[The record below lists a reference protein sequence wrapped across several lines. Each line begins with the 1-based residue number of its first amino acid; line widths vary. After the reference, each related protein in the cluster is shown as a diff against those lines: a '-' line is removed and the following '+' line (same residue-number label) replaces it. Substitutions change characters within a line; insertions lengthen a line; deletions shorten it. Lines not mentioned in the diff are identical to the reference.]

1 MKLFIIDF
9 LNYFYTNFI
18 FEDWSDWTRTGKIF
32 IYPFWLVRSI
42 IYWCLSPLFLIGY
55 GIGQIEF
62 FQELKKG
69 YKKLEK
75 EHNIKYNR

>member
-32 IYPFWLVRSI
+32 IYPFWFIRSVV
-42 IYWCLSPLFLIGY
+42 YWCLSPLFLIGF
-55 GIGQIEF
+55 GLGQIKL
-62 FQELKKG
+62 FQIFKEEW
-69 YKKLEK
+69 KLIQTQID
-75 EHNIKYNR
+75 N